1 MALRIK
7 SLKSFELLGTIYPQ
21 TQCHVPE
28 HSNLQQY
35 CSVNLRACLASRLN
49 ITIISCY
56 TQCHNMVT
64 KFSKRDR
71 IFNTHSGRLMIV
83 VTATSSEEARNPAV
97 SIPVATV
104 VSMSAV
110 TLGYILVSAALTLMV
125 PYWTISTTAALP
137 EAFSSIGLN
146 WAKYVVSIGALC
158 GMTTT
163 LFGSLFSLPRCMYAM
178 ATDGLLFSFLGSVNQ
193 KTQVR
198 NNHHT

>member
-1 MALRIK
+1 
-7 SLKSFELLGTIYPQ
+7 
-21 TQCHVPE
+21 
-28 HSNLQQY
+28 
-35 CSVNLRACLASRLN
+35 
-49 ITIISCY
+49 
-56 TQCHNMVT
+56 MVT
-64 KFSKRDR
+64 KFSKWNR
-71 IFNTHSGRLMIV
+71 IFDTHCGRLMTV
-83 VTATSSEEARNPAV
+83 VTATSSEEAQTPAV
-97 SIPVATV
+97 SIPVATI

-178 ATDGLLFSFLGSVNQ
+178 AQDGLIFSFLGSVNQ

-198 NNHHT
+198 NKHHT